1 MSPKRHTG
9 PAAPVSYM
17 RHPTAL
23 VESDKIGDGTRIWAF
38 AHVLPNARIGA
49 NCNIGDH
56 CFVEGGVTIG
66 NEVTVK
72 NHVAIWTGVTI
83 ADRAFIGPDVTFTN
97 DLRPRSRV
105 PDWVCS
111 STHVGTGASLGANAT
126 ILGGITIGEY
136 SLVGAGA
143 VVTRDVPAH
152 AVVKGNP
159 ARVAGYVCRCAAP
172 LRVSQIGV
180 ATCRTCHLRYR
191 KAAHV
196 GLVVV
201 SK

>member
-1 MSPKRHTG
+1 MSPRRGTRTG
-9 PAAPVSYM
+9 AAVGYM

-23 VESDKIGDGTRIWAF
+23 VESDEIGNGTRIWAF
-38 AHVLPNARIGA
+38 AHVLPGARIGA
-49 NCNIGDH
+49 DCNIGDH

-66 NEVTVK
+66 NAVTVK

-83 ADRAFIGPDVTFTN
+83 ADRAFVGPDVTFTN

-105 PDWVCS
+105 ADWALL
-111 STHVGTGASLGANAT
+111 STHIGKGASLGANAT
-126 ILGGITIGEY
+126 ILCGLTIGEY

-159 ARVAGYVCRCAAP
+159 ARLAGYVCRCATA
-172 LRVSQIGV
+172 LSVSQNRL

-191 KAAHV
+191 KAAHG